1 MDTAGKGLPLNFQGW
16 FCAALKS
23 VGAGLRSVGYAPLL
37 FVAGFALR
45 TLLSEVSVFWA
56 APCLVLQLEMVGF
69 LGGFGLCL
77 LAFLIVVFSGGS
89 KQKTQKLT
97 AMLFLG
103 SHSPL
108 TVCLLFSVF

>member
-1 MDTAGKGLPLNFQGW
+1 M
-16 FCAALKS
+16 
-23 VGAGLRSVGYAPLL
+23 GYVPLL

-77 LAFLIVVFSGGS
+77 LGFLIVVFSGGYEANR
-89 KQKTQKLT
+89 KLRN
-97 AMLFLG
+97 
-103 SHSPL
+103 SPPCCSLDL
-108 TVCLLFSVF
+108 TVPSFLSSFLCLLKAPCVCFIYNV